1 MEGHTDIYWPGNAI
15 RCRDQSLEPPLCC
28 SCSWV
33 LPCERQCPIS
43 CAETMEAGLEGWR
56 ICYHWPPSSP
66 DLNPTEHFCEIMF
79 PSYAPQIAQEV
90 RSRRTSPRAPSVIS
104 LGARPDV
111 VRLLPSKPLSCCVVA
126 VHNFFAFIFRVSLNS
141 AHCRVLAR
149 T

>member
-1 MEGHTDIYWPGNAI
+1 M
-15 RCRDQSLEPPLCC
+15 EPPVVPGFFLVKDNVR
-28 SCSWV
+28 SHVQRLWRQV
-33 LPCERQCPIS
+33 LKVE
-43 CAETMEAGLEGWR
+43 EFVTTDWT
-56 ICYHWPPSSP
+56 PSSP

-141 AHCRVLAR
+141 ALCRVLAR
-149 T
+149 M